1 MRSVR
6 QVTGRA
12 MPLDRA
18 DVDTDQIIPA
28 HWLRRVER
36 TGYGAGL
43 FEAWRR
49 DPAFVM
55 NDPRYSGASIL
66 VAGANFGSGSS
77 REHAVWA
84 LEEAGFRAVIAPRL
98 ADIFRAN
105 CLKSGLVP
113 VELDANA
120 VTTLQRLVEHDPRAE
135 VTVDV
140 EARTVVAPGVRALV
154 VPGSMVV
161 KAQAEREGLDRVFRD
176 AGFEWRDAGC
186 SMCLGMNPDIL
197 GPGERCASTSNR
209 NFEGRQGPGGR
220 AHLVSPAVAAATAI
234 AGHIALPED
243 LS

>member
-1 MRSVR
+1 VR
-6 QVTGRA
+6 AVRRVSGRA

-55 NDPRYSGASIL
+55 NDQRYSGATIL

-98 ADIFRAN
+98 ADIFRSN

-113 VELDANA
+113 VELDGDTVA
-120 VTTLQRLVEHDPRAE
+120 TLLRLVEGDPAAE
-135 VTVDV
+135 VIVDV
-140 EARTVVAPGVRALV
+140 EARTVEAPGVRATFALEDH
-154 VPGSMVV
+154 
-161 KAQAEREGLDRVFRD
+161 ARTRLLEGLDDIAVTLAHADEISKYETTRATWLPSLRD
-176 AGFEWRDAGC
+176 
-186 SMCLGMNPDIL
+186 
-197 GPGERCASTSNR
+197 
-209 NFEGRQGPGGR
+209 
-220 AHLVSPAVAAATAI
+220 
-234 AGHIALPED
+234 
-243 LS
+243 

>member
-1 MRSVR
+1 MRAVR
-6 QVTGRA
+6 RVTGRA

-55 NDPRYSGASIL
+55 NDPRYSGATVLI
-66 VAGANFGSGSS
+66 AGANFGSGSS

-98 ADIFRAN
+98 ADIFRSN

-113 VELDANA
+113 VELDGDTVA
-120 VTTLQRLVEHDPRAE
+120 TLLRLVEGDPAAE
-135 VTVDV
+135 VIVDV
-140 EARTVVAPGVRALV
+140 EARTVEAPGVRATFALEDH
-154 VPGSMVV
+154 
-161 KAQAEREGLDRVFRD
+161 ARTRLLEGLDDIAVTLAHADEISKYETTRATWLPSLRD
-176 AGFEWRDAGC
+176 
-186 SMCLGMNPDIL
+186 
-197 GPGERCASTSNR
+197 
-209 NFEGRQGPGGR
+209 
-220 AHLVSPAVAAATAI
+220 
-234 AGHIALPED
+234 
-243 LS
+243 

>member
-1 MRSVR
+1 MRAVR
-6 QVTGRA
+6 RVTGRA

-55 NDPRYSGASIL
+55 NDPRYSGATVLI
-66 VAGANFGSGSS
+66 AGANFGSGSS

-98 ADIFRAN
+98 ADIFRSN

-113 VELDANA
+113 VELDGDTVA
-120 VTTLQRLVEHDPRAE
+120 TLLRLVEGDPRAE
-135 VTVDV
+135 ITVDV
-140 EARTVVAPGVRALV
+140 ERRTVEATGVRASFALEDH
-154 VPGSMVV
+154 
-161 KAQAEREGLDRVFRD
+161 ARTRLLEGLD
-176 AGFEWRDAGC
+176 
-186 SMCLGMNPDIL
+186 DIAVTL
-197 GPGERCASTSNR
+197 A
-209 NFEGRQGPGGR
+209 R
-220 AHLVSPAVAAATAI
+220 ADEITAYE
-234 AGHIALPED
+234 AKRSVWLPKV
-243 LS
+243 

>member
-1 MRSVR
+1 MRAVR
-6 QVTGRA
+6 RVTGRA

-28 HWLRRVER
+28 QWLKRVER

-113 VELDANA
+113 VELDADTVA
-120 VTTLQRLVEHDPRAE
+120 TLLRLVERDPGVE
-135 VTVDV
+135 ITIDV
-140 EARTVVAPGVRALV
+140 ERRTVEAQGVRASFALDDH
-154 VPGSMVV
+154 
-161 KAQAEREGLDRVFRD
+161 ARARLLEGLDD
-176 AGFEWRDAGC
+176 
-186 SMCLGMNPDIL
+186 
-197 GPGERCASTSNR
+197 
-209 NFEGRQGPGGR
+209 
-220 AHLVSPAVAAATAI
+220 
-234 AGHIALPED
+234 IALTLAHVDEIAKYESTRATWLPSLRD
-243 LS
+243 

>member
-1 MRSVR
+1 VKAVPR
-6 QVTGRA
+6 VTGRA

-55 NDPRYSGASIL
+55 NDPRYSGADVLI
-66 VAGANFGSGSS
+66 AGANFGSGSS

-98 ADIFRAN
+98 ADIFRSN

-113 VELDANA
+113 VELDGDTVA
-120 VTTLQRLVEHDPRAE
+120 TLLRLVEGDPRAE
-135 VTVDV
+135 ITVDV
-140 EARTVVAPGVRALV
+140 ERRTVEATGVRASFALEDH
-154 VPGSMVV
+154 
-161 KAQAEREGLDRVFRD
+161 ARTRLLEGLD
-176 AGFEWRDAGC
+176 
-186 SMCLGMNPDIL
+186 DIAVTL
-197 GPGERCASTSNR
+197 A
-209 NFEGRQGPGGR
+209 R
-220 AHLVSPAVAAATAI
+220 ADEITAYE
-234 AGHIALPED
+234 AKRSVWLPKV
-243 LS
+243 